1 MQIIHIVPGS
11 GGSFYCGNCLRDSK
25 YIRGLKDA
33 GVDVIKVPMY
43 LPLFADEHDLDDVPI
58 FYGAISLYLKH
69 TFPFLKK
76 APAWLD
82 KILNSGPALKFAA
95 HMAGSTNPKGL
106 EDMTISMLLGEMGD
120 QKKELDHLVDWIAE
134 HCEADVIHLS
144 NALLIGLAKRFKEKL
159 DVIVVCTLQDENT
172 WVDAMDENF
181 KIKTWET
188 MKERAHDVDAFFA
201 VSSYFAKKMQ
211 PILDIP
217 DEKLITHHIMIDAKD
232 YTYINSSER
241 PLHIGY
247 LSRMCECNGLE
258 VLVDAFILLK
268 KDAKW
273 KDVKLILTGGST
285 GDDDKFNK
293 NIKKKISKAGLQ
305 DFVEFH
311 KDFEEE
317 GRHEFLEKI
326 SILSV
331 PVLEGEAF
339 GLYLLEAMASGIP
352 VVQPAL
358 GANPEIIEKAGGGII
373 YQPNEPEKMA
383 AALIDL
389 LDNPEKLS
397 SLSKAGRDGVTNN
410 FNIHNQALETIEIY
424 NTILDNKNKDS
435 DAA

>member
-33 GVDVIKVPMY
+33 GIDVIKVPMY

-69 TFPFLKK
+69 TFPFLKR

-95 HMAGSTNPKGL
+95 LMAGSTNPKGL

-201 VSSYFAKKMQ
+201 VSNFFAKEMQ
-211 PILDIP
+211 PILDLP
-217 DEKLITHHIMIDAKD
+217 NEKLITHHIMIDAKD

-247 LSRMCECNGLE
+247 LSRMCESNGLGL
-258 VLVDAFILLK
+258 LVDAFILLK

-285 GDDDKFNK
+285 GDDNQFNK
-293 NIKKKISKAGLQ
+293 KIKKKISKAGLQ
-305 DFVEFH
+305 EHVEYH

-317 GRHEFLEKI
+317 GRLEFLTKI
-326 SILSV
+326 SMLSV

-373 YQPNEPEKMA
+373 YQPNKPEEMA

-397 SLSKAGRDGVTNN
+397 SLSKAGRDGVKNY

-424 NTILDNKNKDS
+424 NSILDNKNKDS

>member
-33 GVDVIKVPMY
+33 GADVIKVPMY

-106 EDMTISMLLGEMGD
+106 EDMTISMLLGEMGE

-134 HCEADVIHLS
+134 HCDADVIHLS
-144 NALLIGLAKRFKEKL
+144 NALLIGLAKRIKEKL
-159 DVIVVCTLQDENT
+159 DVIVVCTLQDENV
-172 WVDAMDENF
+172 WVDAMDEHF
-181 KIKTWET
+181 KRKTWEL
-188 MKERAHDVDAFFA
+188 MKERARDVDAFFA
-201 VSSYFAKKMQ
+201 VSSFYAKEMQ

-217 DEKLITHHIMIDAKD
+217 DDKLITHHIMIDSED
-232 YTYINSSER
+232 YTYVNSSER
-241 PLHIGY
+241 SLHIGY
-247 LSRMCECNGLE
+247 LSRMCESNGLG
-258 VLVDAFILLK
+258 VLLNAFILLK
-268 KDAKW
+268 KDTKW
-273 KDVKLILTGGST
+273 KDVKLIITGGST
-285 GDDDKFNK
+285 GDDDQFNK
-293 NIKKKISKAGLQ
+293 NIKKIISKADIH

-317 GRHEFLEKI
+317 GRHKFLEKI

-339 GLYLLEAMASGIP
+339 GLYQLEAMASGIP
-352 VVQPAL
+352 VVQPDL
-358 GANPEIIEKAGGGII
+358 GAFPEIVEKSGGGII
-373 YQPNEPEKMA
+373 YKPNKPEELA
-383 AALIDL
+383 RALADL
-389 LDNPEKLS
+389 LENPEKLS
-397 SLSKAGRDGVTNN
+397 TISKAGKNGVVQN
-410 FNIHNQALETIEIY
+410 FNIHNQALETIDLYKKI
-424 NTILDNKNKDS
+424 TDSKNKNS

>member
-33 GVDVIKVPMY
+33 GADVIKVPMY

-69 TFPFLKK
+69 AFPFLRK
-76 APAWLD
+76 APGWLD

-106 EDMTISMLLGEMGD
+106 EDMTISMLLGEMGE

-134 HCEADVIHLS
+134 HCDADVIHLS
-144 NALLIGLAKRFKEKL
+144 NALLIGLAKRIKEKL
-159 DVIVVCTLQDENT
+159 DVIVVCTLQDENV

-201 VSSYFAKKMQ
+201 VSSFFAKKMQ

-217 DEKLITHHIMIDAKD
+217 EEKLITHHIMIDSED
-232 YTYINSSER
+232 YKYINTSER

-247 LSRMCECNGLE
+247 LSRMCVSNGLG
-258 VLVDAFILLK
+258 VLLDAFIILK
-268 KDAKW
+268 KEEKW

-285 GDDDKFNK
+285 GDDDQFNK
-293 NIKKKISKAGLQ
+293 DIRKKISVAGIQ
-305 DFVEFH
+305 DFVEYH
-311 KDFEEE
+311 KDFEED
-317 GRHEFLEKI
+317 GRLEFLEKI

-352 VVQPAL
+352 IVQPAL
-358 GANPEIIEKAGGGII
+358 GAFPEILEKAEGGII
-373 YQPNEPEKMA
+373 YQPNNPEELCK
-383 AALIDL
+383 ALIDL
-389 LDNPEKLS
+389 LDDPEKLS
-397 SLSKAGRDGVTNN
+397 ILSKSGRVGIEEN

-424 NTILDNKNKDS
+424 KRIIGSKN
-435 DAA
+435 